1 MDSELGLCRCSQKV
15 CEFVKPKTAR
25 KAGLQLLMHWGLH
38 AADLHANC
46 FARNYI
52 LQGRHSLSDCLPF
65 PLVFHH
71 LAFYLHYPISLPP
84 KKKNTPP
91 CPQNEARHLEI
102 MGLLW
107 SLQSWKPVVKMTLGI
122 QAHYMA
128 LCKRVTWSDL
138 GQRNIHLEAWEK
150 RNRRKTNL
158 KAEHLLQ

>member
-1 MDSELGLCRCSQKV
+1 MQLICMLIALPETTFCRAD
-15 CEFVKPKTAR
+15 TA
-25 KAGLQLLMHWGLH
+25 LVTV
-38 AADLHANC
+38 
-46 FARNYI
+46 
-52 LQGRHSLSDCLPF
+52 SLSLLSF
-65 PLVFHH
+65 FIL
-71 LAFYLHYPISLPP
+71 LSISITISLPP

-128 LCKRVTWSDL
+128 LCKRVTWSDS